1 MGRMTKEEWNANW
14 EAAETDD
21 DDEFDPLA
29 AATDYSDL
37 EPSND
42 DVPPDVIVPVAPN
55 VVTRDFDPV
64 ETGAIDVDEG
74 ILLDEIEVEEPEDD
88 LVEVTPD
95 SEPEPEPEP
104 EPDAIEVSPPVTS
117 SAGLIAQHLFGK
129 GESVDELSDG
139 TMQPS
144 AASLSDV
151 AAAHDVSTDAASAV
165 AIGEAHVTWLGTDII
180 DGGQLI
186 VQPASAF
193 ATSLETLRTQGLA
206 DTAETKLL
214 EQLVSAKLSIAVIG
228 NHGPVRRSVLSA
240 LANHAGT
247 KGTLSVAG
255 LAGPKPE
262 AARVLKT
269 ESSDN
274 ELHLAMRTLSSDYN
288 ILGSALAEHQWEG
301 TVALGPS
308 RNDDGNC
315 AWTESP
321 LRNPLRLTFHIRC
334 YHRHRS

>member
-1 MGRMTKEEWNANW
+1 M
-14 EAAETDD
+14 
-21 DDEFDPLA
+21 
-29 AATDYSDL
+29 
-37 EPSND
+37 
-42 DVPPDVIVPVAPN
+42 
-55 VVTRDFDPV
+55 
-64 ETGAIDVDEG
+64 
-74 ILLDEIEVEEPEDD
+74 
-88 LVEVTPD
+88 
-95 SEPEPEPEP
+95 
-104 EPDAIEVSPPVTS
+104 TS

-144 AASLSDV
+144 AATLNDA
-151 AAAHDVSTDAASAV
+151 AAAHDVSTDAASAL
-165 AIGEAHVTWLGTDII
+165 AIGDAHVTWLGTDII

-206 DTAETKLL
+206 DAAETRLL
-214 EQLVSAKLSIAVIG
+214 DQLVSAKLSIAVIG

-255 LAGPKPE
+255 LAGPTPE

-269 ESSDN
+269 ESSDD

-301 TVALGPS
+301 TVALGLAGTMTETALGQS
-308 RNDDGNC
+308 LHLETLYGSLSIFDAIIVTGRKADGSLGIVSI
-315 AWTESP
+315 ESVETSASGSST
-321 LRNPLRLTFHIRC
+321 LTAYQASSGKRHSLI
-334 YHRHRS
+334 HRSAQSSALESEPGQQGQWPSLPFRLKTRAPRR